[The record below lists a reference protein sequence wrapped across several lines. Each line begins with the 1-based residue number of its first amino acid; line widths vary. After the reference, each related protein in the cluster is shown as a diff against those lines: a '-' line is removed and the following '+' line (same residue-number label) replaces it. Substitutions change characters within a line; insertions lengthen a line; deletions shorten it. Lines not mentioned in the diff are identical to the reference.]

1 MIEVHHLNNSRSQR
15 ILWLLEELNAPY
27 SLVKHHRDAKTNLAP
42 EALKDI
48 HQLGKSPVIVDKD
61 EVIIESGAICTYI
74 IDKYAPQDFSPH
86 PTDED
91 YYKYIE
97 LMHYA
102 EGSAMLPFLLLLYS
116 GALGEAA
123 APLMERI
130 FSEIDNHIGFLSN
143 RLGSDEFF
151 FRNTFSG
158 ADIMLSFVL
167 EAATISDSLQKYS
180 NLKKTL
186 DSYQSRPSYQAALDK
201 GGEYKLGD

>member
-1 MIEVHHLNNSRSQR
+1 MIEIHHLNNSRSQR

-61 EVIIESGAICTYI
+61 EVIIESAAICTYI

-91 YYKYIE
+91 YYRYIE

-116 GALGEAA
+116 GTLGEAA

-130 FSEIDNHIGFLSN
+130 FSEIDNHIGFLSK
-143 RLGSDEFF
+143 RLGSDDFF

-186 DSYQSRPSYQAALDK
+186 DSYQSRPAYQAALDK
-201 GGEYKLGD
+201 GGEYKLGG